1 MTNEEAIKYLNDLY
15 VKVDLTDEYG
25 DCIDTTPYDEALNL
39 AIKALETVDQAHNS
53 LLNEEES
60 DRLLAFIGDD
70 TGLHERAV
78 SDLNDTVA
86 DVLRKCKRGDV

>member
-1 MTNEEAIKYLNDLY
+1 MTNKEAIENIKWYRDNCD
-15 VKVDLTDEYG
+15 G
-25 DCIDTTPYDEALNL
+25 DFPSSILQAFDL

-60 DRLLAFIGDD
+60 ERLLDLIGDD

-86 DVLRKCKRGDV
+86 DILRKCKRGEEQ

>member
-1 MTNEEAIKYLNDLY
+1 MTNKEAIAVLNSI
-15 VKVDLTDEYG
+15 YG
-25 DCIDTTPYDEALNL
+25 VVSPTVQKAIDVANK
-39 AIKALETVDQAHNS
+39 AISTVEQAHNS

-60 DRLLAFIGDD
+60 ERLLDFIGDD

-86 DVLRKCKRGDV
+86 DMLRKCKRGDV

>member
-1 MTNEEAIKYLNDLY
+1 MTNKEAITVLNSI
-15 VKVDLTDEYG
+15 YG
-25 DCIDTTPYDEALNL
+25 VVSPTVQKAIDVATK
-39 AIKALETVDQAHNS
+39 AIITVEQAHNS

-60 DRLLAFIGDD
+60 ERLLDFIGDD
-70 TGLHERAV
+70 TGLHERAM